1 MKKYII
7 TIIIIV
13 GVLLAIF
20 GSYYIYSNTSSKN
33 SIENLKSKVDEEITY
48 LNTSIISMMNNLNNI
63 TYANYKITE
72 EEVSSV
78 NEGEKGS
85 SSSNQGGQQS
95 NGGSKGETS
104 SKSGSD
110 TITNINMKYNSILVN
125 DSKKIDWD
133 NIKKETEKMYH
144 TWPTVLIDLNAL
156 NVNRDN
162 LLKYA
167 TTLDNI
173 TKAVEKEDKKQSLQ
187 GLADLYGLTAGYVKE
202 YSNDSKKV
210 SILDTKS
217 NILYAYVLAE
227 DENWQDMRTSL
238 QKAQYSYNNIMNS
251 KLQNSNTIANI
262 NQAYVLLNEIE
273 NSIDTKDKNIFYINY
288 KNLMQELEIL
298 EA

>member
-78 NEGEKGS
+78 NEGEKDS
-85 SSSNQGGQQS
+85 SSSDQGGQQS

-227 DENWQDMRTSL
+227 DENWQVMRTSL